1 MSGYGVRDD
10 IQQSTKSSRG
20 VDIGAGGIIGT
31 QIFGAM
37 GFVPFA
43 GIAMVFVFI
52 AFGVLA
58 PFVLAPMLYLAYR
71 IVFKPPTNY
80 IEQDEPKAWVT
91 GL

>member
-10 IQQSTKSSRG
+10 IQQPTQNGRG
-20 VDIGAGGIIGT
+20 VDIGAGGIVGT
-31 QIFGAM
+31 KVFGAM
-37 GFVPFA
+37 AFVPFA
-43 GIAMVFVFI
+43 GIAIVFVFL

-58 PFVLAPMLYLAYR
+58 PFVFLPMLFIAYR

-80 IEQDEPKAWVT
+80 IEQDEPKSWVT